1 MIYNMFRYYRY
12 GMIDNLTVTRDG
24 NQLKKV
30 TDQCEELTYASAMD
44 FKDGANEQVEYTWD
58 ANGNMTSDLNKGLT
72 EIQYNILNLPEKIT
86 HSDGH
91 ITYITYAADGR
102 KLRVTYKIAPTAT
115 CIMAMINP
123 LESLHCEK
131 GDTLYL
137 RLSYDG
143 TFFIN
148 AWNSDISQGVSY
160 STFWEKNK
168 PLKLEENIW
177 TNSYPIQYN
186 GLDKLILNWDVVGLI
201 EESKFVNKHFPSNHS
216 PSTISLFRIIL
227 KEKSSYTVDFVRYLN
242 YMPLT
247 EEIIE
252 DYKQEFEPFLE
263 IPSQYIH

>member
-1 MIYNMFRYYRY
+1 
-12 GMIDNLTVTRDG
+12 
-24 NQLKKV
+24 
-30 TDQCEELTYASAMD
+30 
-44 FKDGANEQVEYTWD
+44 
-58 ANGNMTSDLNKGLT
+58 
-72 EIQYNILNLPEKIT
+72 
-86 HSDGH
+86 
-91 ITYITYAADGR
+91 
-102 KLRVTYKIAPTAT
+102 
-115 CIMAMINP
+115 MAMINP

>member
-1 MIYNMFRYYRY
+1 MQLTNQNFVDMVKKTILSIVIVLVAMVSTFGQDTVPNKKISNPVQDSVCDSIYTFNSYQAEDTIDLDLYFDNVKYEYNWPNIAIGINHILKENGMVEWGTDRY
-12 GMIDNLTVTRDG
+12 L
-24 NQLKKV
+24 
-30 TDQCEELTYASAMD
+30 
-44 FKDGANEQVEYTWD
+44 
-58 ANGNMTSDLNKGLT
+58 
-72 EIQYNILNLPEKIT
+72 
-86 HSDGH
+86 
-91 ITYITYAADGR
+91 
-102 KLRVTYKIAPTAT
+102 

-148 AWNSDISQGVSY
+148 AWNSDISKGVSY
-160 STFWEKNK
+160 NTFWEKNK

-201 EESKFVNKHFPSNHS
+201 EESKFVNKHFSSNHS

-252 DYKQEFEPFLE
+252 DYKQEFEPFPE

>member
-1 MIYNMFRYYRY
+1 MIKHFLLTTTLIIMFIGNPLKTISKPRDLMVPRDSVCDSIYTFNSYQAEDT
-12 GMIDNLTVTRDG
+12 IDLDSYFDN
-24 NQLKKV
+24 
-30 TDQCEELTYASAMD
+30 
-44 FKDGANEQVEYTWD
+44 VEYEYNWHNI
-58 ANGNMTSDLNKGLT
+58 AIGINHILKENGMVEWGTDRYLC
-72 EIQYNILNLPEKIT
+72 
-86 HSDGH
+86 
-91 ITYITYAADGR
+91 
-102 KLRVTYKIAPTAT
+102 V
-115 CIMAMINP
+115 MAMINP

-137 RLSYDG
+137 SLSYED

-160 STFWEKNK
+160 NTFWEKNK
-168 PLKLEENIW
+168 PLKLKENIW

-227 KEKSSYTVDFVRYLN
+227 KEKSDYTIDFVRYED
-242 YMPLT
+242 YVPLT

-252 DYKQEFEPFLE
+252 DYRQFFKPFPE

>member
-1 MIYNMFRYYRY
+1 MMKNLFILIIITFIVMFIGNPLEAISKPRDYVVPKDSLCDSIYTFNSYQAEDT
-12 GMIDNLTVTRDG
+12 IDL
-24 NQLKKV
+24 
-30 TDQCEELTYASAMD
+30 DQYFD
-44 FKDGANEQVEYTWD
+44 NVEYEYNWHNI
-58 ANGNMTSDLNKGLT
+58 AIGINHILKENGMVEWGTDRYL
-72 EIQYNILNLPEKIT
+72 
-86 HSDGH
+86 
-91 ITYITYAADGR
+91 
-102 KLRVTYKIAPTAT
+102 

-148 AWNSDISQGVSY
+148 AWNSDISQGVSNN
-160 STFWEKNK
+160 TFWEKNK
-168 PLKLEENIW
+168 PLKLEEKIW

-216 PSTISLFRIIL
+216 PSTKSLFRIIL
-227 KEKSSYTVDFVRYLN
+227 KEKSSYTIDFVRYLD
-242 YMPLT
+242 YIPLT

-252 DYKQEFEPFLE
+252 DYRQFYKPFPE
-263 IPSQYIH
+263 IPPQYIH